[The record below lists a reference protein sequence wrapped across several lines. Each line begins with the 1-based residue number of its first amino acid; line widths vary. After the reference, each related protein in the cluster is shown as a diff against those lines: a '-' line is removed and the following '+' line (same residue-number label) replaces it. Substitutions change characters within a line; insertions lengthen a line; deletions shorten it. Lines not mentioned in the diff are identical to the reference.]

1 MNTLKKYNFIERVDS
16 MRDEF
21 LDMYFKELSKEIDN
35 PDFIKELKRELRRSK
50 KENIEEIIKK
60 YY

>member
-1 MNTLKKYNFIERVDS
+1 MKKYNFIERVDS

-35 PDFIKELKRELRRSK
+35 SDFIKELKREIRRSK

>member
-1 MNTLKKYNFIERVDS
+1 MKKYNFIERVDS

>member
-1 MNTLKKYNFIERVDS
+1 MKKYNFIERVDS

-35 PDFIKELKRELRRSK
+35 PDFIKELKREIRRSK

>member
-1 MNTLKKYNFIERVDS
+1 

-21 LDMYFKELSKEIDN
+21 LDKYFKELSKEIDN

-50 KENIEEIIKK
+50 KEKIEEIIKK

>member
-1 MNTLKKYNFIERVDS
+1 
-16 MRDEF
+16 MRDEC

-35 PDFIKELKRELRRSK
+35 PDYIKELKRELRRSK
-50 KENIEEIIKK
+50 KENVEEIIKK

>member
-1 MNTLKKYNFIERVDS
+1 

-21 LDMYFKELSKEIDN
+21 LDMYFKELSNEIDN

>member
-1 MNTLKKYNFIERVDS
+1 

-21 LDMYFKELSKEIDN
+21 LDKYFKELSKEIDN
-35 PDFIKELKRELRRSK
+35 PDFIKELKREIRHSK

>member
-1 MNTLKKYNFIERVDS
+1 MKKYNFIERVDS

-21 LDMYFKELSKEIDN
+21 LDKYFKELSKEIDN
-35 PDFIKELKRELRRSK
+35 PDFIKELKREIRRSK

>member
-1 MNTLKKYNFIERVDS
+1 MKKYNFIERVDS

-35 PDFIKELKRELRRSK
+35 PDFISELKRELRRSK